1 MLLSSNGALWKSCQL
16 FISYDQIT
24 EIAYKPLVQLE
35 TTSTSAI
42 FFMQMPKKITLF
54 IFFMGL
60 FTSSDHWC
68 NPSATPKRLRS
79 DLLFKYYDLKL
90 ESDKCME

>member
-54 IFFMGL
+54 IFYRVIYL
-60 FTSSDHWC
+60 I
-68 NPSATPKRLRS
+68 
-79 DLLFKYYDLKL
+79 
-90 ESDKCME
+90 